1 MLISR
6 HRELIG
12 DPDRVKQILID
23 SATDLGREK
32 YFQGHG
38 LVDVLRAMQSV

>member
-1 MLISR
+1 MGAPYG
-6 HRELIG
+6 ELIG
-12 DPDRVKQILID
+12 DPDRVKKILLA

-38 LVDVLRAMQSV
+38 LVDVLRAMQSI